1 MQIVRDRG
9 QTAALCHP
17 ERARLLAA
25 LAEPD
30 SAAGLARRFDLPRQR
45 LNYHLR
51 ELEKAGLVELVEERR
66 KGNCTERVVR
76 ATARA
81 YVISPEVLGALGG
94 GSAAEAADR
103 FSAAHLVAVAARV
116 IKDVAA
122 LGDRAASSRKRLA
135 TLTVDTE
142 IRFASA
148 DARARFADD
157 LSAALAALSARY
169 HDESAAD
176 GRWHR
181 LVAAVYPR
189 MKERH
194 DGQRQTTGG

>member
-1 MQIVRDRG
+1 
-9 QTAALCHP
+9 
-17 ERARLLAA
+17 
-25 LAEPD
+25 
-30 SAAGLARRFDLPRQR
+30 
-45 LNYHLR
+45 
-51 ELEKAGLVELVEERR
+51 
-66 KGNCTERVVR
+66 
-76 ATARA
+76 
-81 YVISPEVLGALGG
+81 
-94 GSAAEAADR
+94 
-103 FSAAHLVAVAARV
+103 V

>member
-1 MQIVRDRG
+1 VQIVRDRD
-9 QTAALCHP
+9 QTSALCHP

-30 SAAGLARRFDLPRQR
+30 SAAGLARRFDVPRQR

-81 YVISPEVLGALGG
+81 YVISPEVLGALGAT
-94 GSAAEAADR
+94 AAEASDR
-103 FSAAHLVAVAARV
+103 FSSAHLVNVAARI
-116 IKDVAA
+116 IKDVAT

-135 TLTVDTE
+135 TLTIDTE
-142 IRFASA
+142 LRFSGA
-148 DARARFADD
+148 DARARFADE
-157 LSAALAALSARY
+157 LAAALAALSAKY
-169 HDESAAD
+169 HDESTPD

-189 MKERH
+189 VKERH
-194 DGQRQTTGG
+194 DGQ

>member
-1 MQIVRDRG
+1 VQIVRDRG
-9 QTAALCHP
+9 QTSALCHP

-81 YVISPEVLGALGG
+81 YVISPEVLGELAG
-94 GSAAEAADR
+94 GSPARAADR
-103 FSAAHLVAVAARV
+103 FSASHLVGVAARV
-116 IKDVAA
+116 ISDIAA
-122 LGDRAASSRKRLA
+122 LGDRAASQRKRLA
-135 TLTVDTE
+135 TLTIDTE
-142 IRFASA
+142 VRFASA
-148 DARARFADD
+148 DARAKFADE
-157 LSAALAALSARY
+157 LSAALAALSAKY
-169 HDESAAD
+169 HDESAPE

-181 LVAAVYPR
+181 LVAAVYP
-189 MKERH
+189 KIEERH
-194 DGQRQTTGG
+194 DGGRQAESR